1 MNTNDHPRRFC
12 DGTTRRDALRLGGLS
27 LMGMGLGVPELLR
40 REAAA
45 ADDDGIAGRAK
56 SCILIWLQGG
66 SSTMD
71 MWDLKPDAPAEF
83 RGPFKEI
90 ATNVPGVRIS
100 QHLSKTAR
108 QLDKLTLIRSFTH
121 TDAGHGPADHW
132 MMTGYKPGPG
142 FMDADGMVNNQRPA
156 YGAVVARELGPRGAM
171 PAYVTVPSLPKSGGA
186 AYLGPSAAP
195 FVIASDPSAPDFSVR
210 DLQLAHGVDAN
221 RLENRRS
228 LIRSLDRFQN
238 EAEAKLAAD
247 SSTRASATSTYYQKA
262 FELVTSPQAKEA
274 FDISKENPKL
284 RDEYGRHSLGQ
295 SCLMA
300 RRLIEAGVRFVTID
314 HGNWDTHSKNF
325 ESLANNL
332 LPTLDAAF
340 ATLLRDLADRGLLE
354 STLVIV
360 TGEFARTPRINNT
373 AGRDHWPN
381 GMTIPI
387 AGGGVKG
394 GIVYGASDARAEKPA
409 TDPVGPADLAATIYH
424 LMGIDRSKTYY
435 GPLGRPLPILDHG
448 KPIEGIL

>member
-1 MNTNDHPRRFC
+1 MC
-12 DGTTRRDALRLGGLS
+12 DGTTRRDTLKLGSMS
-27 LMGMGLGVPELLR
+27 LMGLGLGLPQLLR
-40 REAAA
+40 LQAQA
-45 ADDDGIAGRAK
+45 ADTGKPARGI

-90 ATNVPGVRIS
+90 ATNVPGTRIS
-100 QHLSKTAR
+100 EHLPKCAR
-108 QLDKLTLIRSFTH
+108 QMDKLTLVRSFTH

-156 YGAVVARELGPRGAM
+156 YGAVVAKELGPQGAL

-210 DLQLAHGVDAN
+210 DLQLAHSVDAN

-238 EAEAKLAAD
+238 DAEAKAAVE
-247 SSTRASATSTYYQKA
+247 SNSRASATSTYYRKA

-274 FDISKENPKL
+274 FDIAKENPKL
-284 RDEYGRHSLGQ
+284 RDEYGRNSLGQ

-300 RRLIEAGVRFVTID
+300 RRLVEAGVRFVTVE
-314 HGNWDTHSKNF
+314 HGNWDTHTKNF
-325 ESLANNL
+325 ESLATNL
-332 LPTLDAAF
+332 LPTLDAAI

-354 STLVIV
+354 STLVIA
-360 TGEFARTPRINNT
+360 TGEFARTPRINGN

-394 GIVYGASDARAEKPA
+394 GIVLGASDARAEKPA

-424 LMGIDRSKTYY
+424 LMGIDYSKTYH
-435 GPLGRPLPILDHG
+435 GPLGRPLPILDYG
-448 KPIEGIL
+448 KPIDGIL

>member
-1 MNTNDHPRRFC
+1 V
-12 DGTTRRDALRLGGLS
+12 LKLGSLS
-27 LMGMGLGVPELLR
+27 LMGMGLGLPELLR
-40 REAAA
+40 MQAQA
-45 ADDDGIAGRAK
+45 ADAGKVARPI

-71 MWDLKPDAPAEF
+71 MWDLKPGAPAEF
-83 RGPFKEI
+83 RGPFNEI
-90 ATNVPGVRIS
+90 STNVPGTRIGE
-100 QHLSKTAR
+100 HLPKCAR
-108 QLDKLTLIRSFTH
+108 HIDKLALVRSFTH

-156 YGAVVARELGPRGAM
+156 YGAVVAKELGPQGAL

-210 DLQLAHGVDAN
+210 DLQLAHSVDAN

-238 EAEAKLAAD
+238 DTDAKAAVE
-247 SSTRASATSTYYQKA
+247 SNSRASATSTYYRKA

-274 FDISKENPKL
+274 FDIAKENAKL
-284 RDEYGRHSLGQ
+284 RDEYGRNSLGQ

-300 RRLIEAGVRFVTID
+300 RRLVEAGVRFVTVE
-314 HGNWDTHSKNF
+314 HGNWDTHTKNF
-325 ESLANNL
+325 ESLATNL
-332 LPTLDAAF
+332 LPTLDGAL
-340 ATLLRDLADRGLLE
+340 ATLLRDLSDRGLLE
-354 STLVIV
+354 STLVIA
-360 TGEFARTPRINNT
+360 TGEFARTPRINGN

-381 GMTIPI
+381 AMTIPI

-424 LMGIDRSKTYY
+424 LMGIDYSKTYY
-435 GPLGRPLPILDHG
+435 GPLGRPLPILDYG
-448 KPIEGIL
+448 KPIDGIL